1 MRRTPLFYTILL
13 IELIVGVILVYNF
26 TYLTDLLS
34 RRSDAPSVITVAVPE
49 NTASSPV
56 ELPPITVAEIISVP
70 IADVPAPVEL
80 SPTVLSVFSVLPN
93 EAIPEDYQTSETLV
107 NLGRMLF
114 YDPRLSATQD
124 MSCNTCH
131 ALDEFGVD
139 GLVVSAG
146 HDGRPVPRNSPTV
159 YNAAFHMA
167 QFWDGRAST
176 VEEQAIMP
184 ILSKG
189 EMGINDSA
197 ALEKVLRSIPGY
209 APLFASAFPSDTNP
223 ITHQNVGIAIGAFE
237 RRLSTPARFDAF
249 LAGDNTQLN
258 ADEQRGL
265 ITFINLG
272 CTQCHMG
279 VTVGGLLYKKLGEIE
294 PYATK
299 DLGRFAITGLD
310 EDKYVFKVPS
320 LRNIAKTGPYLH
332 DGSIETLEE
341 MVRIMARHQLGKQ
354 VTDNEVADVVS
365 FLNTLTGEI
374 PTAYIV
380 PPQLPASG
388 PDTPRPKRVN

>member
-34 RRSDAPSVITVAVPE
+34 RRSDAPSVTTVAAPE
-49 NTASSPV
+49 NTASPV

-139 GLVVSAG
+139 GLVISAG
-146 HDGRPVPRNSPTV
+146 HDGRPVQRNSPTV
-159 YNAAFHMA
+159 YNAAFHLA
-167 QFWDGRAST
+167 QFWDGRSST
-176 VEEQAIMP
+176 VEEQAIIP

-197 ALEKVLRSIPGY
+197 VLEKVLR
-209 APLFASAFPSDTNP
+209 
-223 ITHQNVGIAIGAFE
+223 
-237 RRLSTPARFDAF
+237 
-249 LAGDNTQLN
+249 
-258 ADEQRGL
+258 
-265 ITFINLG
+265 
-272 CTQCHMG
+272 
-279 VTVGGLLYKKLGEIE
+279 
-294 PYATK
+294 
-299 DLGRFAITGLD
+299 
-310 EDKYVFKVPS
+310 
-320 LRNIAKTGPYLH
+320 
-332 DGSIETLEE
+332 
-341 MVRIMARHQLGKQ
+341 
-354 VTDNEVADVVS
+354 
-365 FLNTLTGEI
+365 
-374 PTAYIV
+374 
-380 PPQLPASG
+380 
-388 PDTPRPKRVN
+388 